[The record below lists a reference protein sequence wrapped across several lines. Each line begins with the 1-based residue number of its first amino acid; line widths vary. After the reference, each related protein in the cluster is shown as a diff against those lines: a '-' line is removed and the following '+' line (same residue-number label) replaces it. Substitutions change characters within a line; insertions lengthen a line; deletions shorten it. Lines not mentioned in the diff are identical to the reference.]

1 MDRRQFLKISSASLA
16 AAGLGVPSL
25 SAAAGLGV
33 TSLGAAAGSGS
44 LLSTADDPSF
54 SPLAGGDRSYNIVLL
69 GDTHF
74 DTEPAD
80 VYHSHYNEP
89 TEWLNRVQR
98 QEFARNGEMWRER
111 CPRLLKRA
119 ACLVDDDTRMVFQ
132 TGDLIQGDCGTAE
145 VHRKMLDDVMN
156 AFKAELGG
164 LPFVTVVGNHD
175 IRGNYDLEGNY
186 QTDGPGAKAVYADYM
201 PGRMS
206 QELGIPVTKTT
217 FSFNIGD
224 DAFLVL
230 DFNKPDDEEIE
241 RMLKATSGARNTFVL
256 VHGPLMPYDGS
267 NCRWFFHGKDTPGH
281 TEARRHFR
289 AEFAR
294 RNVIALCGHTHR
306 TELADWRGDG
316 GRITQM
322 TMSSVWSE
330 DSFGVYTIDSEG
342 AAQFGELRKQ
352 VSLMPNGSPIKD
364 ETPIFDEYRSGL
376 TRYVHSPSA
385 GCYKMTVRGRKV
397 TMDFYAG
404 DSSRRSARFELR

>member
-16 AAGLGVPSL
+16 AAGLGMPGL
-25 SAAAGLGV
+25 SAY
-33 TSLGAAAGSGS
+33 GAPDS
-44 LLSTADDPSF
+44 PSF
-54 SPLAGGDRSYNIVLL
+54 LKRKDKDYNLVLL

-80 VYHSHYNEP
+80 VYHSLYNEP

-111 CPRLLKRA
+111 CPKLLKRA
-119 ACLVDDDTRMVFQ
+119 ACLVDDDTRMILQ
-132 TGDLIQGDCGTAE
+132 MGDLIQGDCGTAE

-156 AFKAELGG
+156 AFKEELGG

-175 IRGNYDLEGNY
+175 IRGNYDLEGKY
-186 QTDGPGAKAVYADYM
+186 QTDGPGAKAVYAEYM

-206 QELGIPVTKTT
+206 RELGLDIKKTT

-241 RMLKATSGARNTFVL
+241 RMLKATRGARNTFVM
-256 VHGPLMPYDGS
+256 VHGPLMPYDAA
-267 NCRWFFHGKDTPGH
+267 NCRWFFHGKDTPEH

-289 AEFAR
+289 EEFAR
-294 RNVIALCGHTHR
+294 RNAIALCGHTHC

-322 TMSSVWSE
+322 TMSSVWSSE
-330 DSFGVYTIDSEG
+330 ERGRYTIDSEG
-342 AAQFGELRKQ
+342 PAEYGEQRKKLT
-352 VSLMPNGSPIKD
+352 SMANGSPIKD
-364 ETPIFDEYRSGL
+364 ESPIFDEYRSGL

-385 GCYKMTVRGRKV
+385 GCYKMTVCERKV

-404 DSSRRSARFELR
+404 DSSRRSERFVLR